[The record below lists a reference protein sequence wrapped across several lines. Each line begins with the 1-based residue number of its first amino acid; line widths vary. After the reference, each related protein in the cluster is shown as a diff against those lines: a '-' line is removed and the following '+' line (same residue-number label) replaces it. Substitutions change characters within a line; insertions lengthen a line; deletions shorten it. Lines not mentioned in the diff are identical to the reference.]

1 MHESTMVT
9 TYTAMSSDVP
19 GESTYTLWSRVTE
32 TLAEALAHVDAMGDG
47 REHLTVAGGTAD
59 GRVIRYAW
67 HGDPRSVLQP
77 ERCHDMV
84 MIVKH

>member
-1 MHESTMVT
+1 MIDSQPVT

-19 GESTYTLWSRVTE
+19 GESTYTLWSKVTE
-32 TLAEALAHVDAMGDG
+32 TLAEALDHVGEMGVG
-47 REHLTVAGGTAD
+47 REHLTVVGGTAD

-67 HGDPRSVLQP
+67 HGEPRSVLHP

-84 MIVKH
+84 IIVRH

>member
-1 MHESTMVT
+1 MSETVT

-19 GESTYTLWSRVTE
+19 GESTYTLWVRVTE
-32 TLAEALAHVDAMGDG
+32 TMETAMEHVREMEAG
-47 REHLTVAGGTAD
+47 REHLTVTGGTSD

-67 HGDPRSVLQP
+67 HGEPRSILRP

-84 MIVKH
+84 MIVRH

>member
-1 MHESTMVT
+1 MVT

-32 TLAEALAHVDAMGDG
+32 TLASALAHVDEMEAG
-47 REHLTVAGGTAD
+47 RRDRTVVGGTSD

-67 HGDPRSVLQP
+67 DRDPASCLHP

-84 MIVKH
+84 IIVRH